1 MNTRIVLAI
10 SLLLGAA
17 ISANAAAHSGATDF
31 RIKRFEARQAYAQ
44 QYVRNGP
51 VLIREP
57 GARTR
62 TCTYQGGPK
71 NGTWACR

>member
-31 RIKRFEARQAYAQ
+31 RIKRSEARQAYAQ
-44 QYVRNGP
+44 QYVRSGP
-51 VLIREP
+51 ALIREP
-57 GARTR
+57 GAWTR
-62 TCTYQGGPK
+62 NCTYQGGPK
-71 NGTWACR
+71 SGTWACR